1 MEKNIG
7 NIRIDYML
15 KKLNE
20 EDVLEDPLQQFE
32 VWWNEAV
39 ESKINEVNAMTV
51 STVSPEGYPSARIV
65 LLKDFSAEGFTFF
78 TNYDSRKGS
87 HIDANNR
94 VSLVFFWKELQRQ
107 VNIEGYAEKI
117 EAEKS
122 DQYFQMRPY
131 GSRIGAWSSPQ
142 SQIIDSRSVLEEN
155 EEKYKQQY
163 PEFVPRPAHWGGY
176 IIKPER
182 IEFWQ
187 GRSSRLHDR
196 IVYTL
201 VDSQWKT
208 FRIAP

>member
-20 EDVLEDPLQQFE
+20 EDVLEDPIQQFE

-51 STVSPEGYPSARIV
+51 STVSPEGHPSARIV

-78 TNYDSRKGS
+78 TNYDSRKGT

-117 EAEKS
+117 DPEKS
-122 DQYFQMRPY
+122 DEYFQMRPY

-142 SQIIDSRSVLEEN
+142 SQIIDSRKVLEEN
-155 EEKYKQQY
+155 EENYKQQY
-163 PEFVPRPAHWGGY
+163 SEFVPRPAHWGGY
-176 IIKPER
+176 IVKPER
-182 IEFWQ
+182 VEFWQ

>member
-117 EAEKS
+117 DAEKS
-122 DQYFQMRPY
+122 DEYFQMRPY

-142 SQIIDSRSVLEEN
+142 SQIIESRNVLEQN
-155 EEKYKQQY
+155 EENFKNQY

-182 IEFWQ
+182 VEFWQ

-196 IVYTL
+196 IVYVL

-208 FRIAP
+208 FRVAP

>member
-20 EDVLEDPLQQFE
+20 KDVQTDPMKQFE

-51 STVSPEGYPSARIV
+51 ATVSPEGFPSARIV
-65 LLKDFSAEGFTFF
+65 LLKDFSADGFTFF
-78 TNYDSRKGS
+78 TNYESRKG
-87 HIDANNR
+87 HQIENNNR
-94 VSLVFFWKELQRQ
+94 VSIVFFWKELQRQ

-117 EAEKS
+117 EPEKS
-122 DQYFQMRPY
+122 DEYFQMRPY

-142 SQIIDSRSVLEEN
+142 SQIIASREVLETN
-155 EEKYKQQY
+155 EENYKATY
-163 PEFVPRPAHWGGY
+163 PKFVPRPPHWGGY
-176 IIKPER
+176 IVKPER
-182 IEFWQ
+182 VEFWQ

-208 FRIAP
+208 FRVAP